1 MNYPTSPFSSNLKF
15 NNSPVDISKNDI
27 SGELSIAGC
36 SAISLVKEYGSPLFV
51 IDEADFFLRANAW
64 KSALN
69 ESFKG
74 GKLYYAAKSFISI
87 EIAKWL
93 IELDVNLDVCTGGEL
108 AVALA
113 ANFPTNRIEFHGN
126 NKSVAEIEMA
136 VSAGVGTI
144 VIDSFIEIER
154 IAQVAKSAGKVQNVY
169 IRLTPGV
176 EAHTHEFIST
186 AHEDVKFGFSIASGA
201 AIAAVEKTL
210 TFDSLNLIGI
220 HCHIG
225 SQIFE
230 VTGFTLA
237 AQRLVATLAE
247 IKEKFGKALPELNV
261 GGGYGIAYT
270 TAEKS
275 ISPQAVLPALA
286 KVIKEECAKLKLDLP
301 IISIEPGRAIVG
313 PTTTTIYEV
322 GTTKL
327 VTLDDATT
335 RNYISVDGGMS
346 DNIRPAL
353 YGAKY
358 SAFLANRESN
368 AKKTSSRVVGK
379 HCETGDILILD
390 INLAEDI
397 APGDLL
403 AFPAT
408 GAYGRSMASN
418 YNHIPRPAVVVVK
431 NGTARSILRRE
442 NEADLLALE
451 VNQAPRQLS

>member
-36 SAISLVKEYGSPLFV
+36 SAVSLVKEYGSPLFV

-69 ESFKG
+69 ESFQG

-113 ANFPTNRIEFHGN
+113 ANFPTDRIEFHGN

-270 TAEKS
+270 TVEKS

-431 NGTARSILRRE
+431 NGAARSILRRE